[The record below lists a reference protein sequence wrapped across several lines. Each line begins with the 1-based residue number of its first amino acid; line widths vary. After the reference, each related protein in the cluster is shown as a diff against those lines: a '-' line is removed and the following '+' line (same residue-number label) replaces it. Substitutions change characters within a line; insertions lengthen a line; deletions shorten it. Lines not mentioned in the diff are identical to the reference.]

1 MNMENKKSDKV
12 IIETVDDAIK
22 NPLDIYR
29 QRVGVTTQKPR
40 TIEDVKKR
48 FNELLNSKAGDSF
61 IIGGNLTHD
70 NK

>member
-22 NPLDIYR
+22 SPLDIYR
-29 QRVGVTTQKPR
+29 QQVGVTTQKPR

-61 IIGGNLTHD
+61 VMSGNRTSN